1 MKKMILFLLICTLLV
16 SACAP
21 QQQSQTSTHTQKT
34 IKIGYLPIT
43 HAANLMMTKEINEKN
58 KQRNYKIKLVRFNN
72 WPDLMDALNSG
83 RIDGAS
89 TLIELAM
96 KSKSKGAP
104 IKAVALGHH
113 EGNVVLGQKVHHLHD
128 FKSNHDY
135 SFAIPHRYSTHY
147 LLLERMREKLN
158 IQPGHFH
165 YHEMAPAEMPAA
177 LSEKRISGYSV
188 AEPFGAIG
196 EKLGKGQLLQ
206 HGSDI
211 IPDAYCCVLV
221 LQEDLIQHNQKAVR
235 QLMRDYKQA
244 GYDMTDTKKSVDVME
259 KNYKQNRKILEQSA
273 QWTSYGD
280 LTIKEKG
287 YRDIAKSVSE
297 HHLFEP
303 PSFDSF
309 VDPSLYKEGEFL

>member
-1 MKKMILFLLICTLLV
+1 
-16 SACAP
+16 
-21 QQQSQTSTHTQKT
+21 
-34 IKIGYLPIT
+34 
-43 HAANLMMTKEINEKN
+43 
-58 KQRNYKIKLVRFNN
+58 
-72 WPDLMDALNSG
+72 
-83 RIDGAS
+83 
-89 TLIELAM
+89 
-96 KSKSKGAP
+96 
-104 IKAVALGHH
+104 
-113 EGNVVLGQKVHHLHD
+113 
-128 FKSNHDY
+128 
-135 SFAIPHRYSTHY
+135 
-147 LLLERMREKLN
+147 
-158 IQPGHFH
+158 
-165 YHEMAPAEMPAA
+165 MAPAEMPAA

-221 LQEDLIQHNQKAVR
+221 LQEDLIQHNQKAVH
-235 QLMRDYKQA
+235 QFMRDYKQA

-309 VDPSLYKEGEFL
+309 VDPSLYKEG